1 MTRPKFTKRKFHIRG
16 KLQKQSVIAEI
27 EELPEDKEK
36 PLLVTISEPE
46 DKRKLIQN
54 DKFHA
59 MLTDISR
66 QCEWMKRKLEMN
78 QWKVLMVSGHA
89 VATGNGADM
98 IPGLEGEFVN
108 IRESTAEMSISR
120 MASLIEYV
128 TAWGANNNVRWSA
141 PKQFTEY

>member
-1 MTRPKFTKRKFHIRG
+1 MIRPKYNKRKFHIRG
-16 KLQKQSVIAEI
+16 KLQKQSVISEI
-27 EELPEDKEK
+27 EGLPEDEEK

-66 QCEWMKRKLEMN
+66 QCEWMKRKLEMK

-89 VATGNGADM
+89 VATGNGAD
-98 IPGLEGEFVN
+98 IVPGLENEFVN

-128 TAWGANNNVRWSA
+128 MAWGVSNNVRWSA